1 MSDFTFLDGMLD
13 RFCQKLGEYLE
24 NEGITKTVEE
34 FKKEIKYR
42 EPNFEHIE
50 SCNQADMLVFYIG
63 EIVTA
68 VLKHVSDKKGHS
80 FEDER
85 EKFLTFYL
93 K

>member
-13 RFCQKLGEYLE
+13 RFCQKLGEYLKK
-24 NEGITKTVEE
+24 EGITKTVEE

-50 SCNQADMLVFYIG
+50 SYNQADMLVFYIG
-63 EIVTA
+63 EIVT
-68 VLKHVSDKKGHS
+68 VILKYVSDEKGSS
-80 FEDER
+80 FEKER
-85 EKFLTFYL
+85 EKFLTIYL